1 MMLVLGLLTTLTWVC
16 ARGERGGGG
25 MKEGEVL
32 GEWCAAWLE

>member
-1 MMLVLGLLTTLTWVC
+1 MLVLPRPTTFSWVGPGG
-16 ARGERGGGG
+16 AGGGGG